1 MSKTLKMLNLYI
13 RLDLFSRVLSFI
25 PSIKLS
31 FRIVFQKEPL
41 IGHHSAKHL
50 L

>member
-25 PSIKLS
+25 PST
-31 FRIVFQKEPL
+31 KEPL